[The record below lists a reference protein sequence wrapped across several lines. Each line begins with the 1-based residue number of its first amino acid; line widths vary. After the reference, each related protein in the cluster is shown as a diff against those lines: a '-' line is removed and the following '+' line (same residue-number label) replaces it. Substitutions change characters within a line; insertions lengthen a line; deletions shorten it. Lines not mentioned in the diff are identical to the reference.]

1 MRQNVLKFQNDIKA
15 QVALHKETGDSN
27 WWMHP
32 AYCAYYIIKHKV
44 VNPEE
49 SIEEDIK
56 KSYKALDSDW
66 KKQIFKKQV
75 SKYLEDYAEI
85 ICTN

>member
-44 VNPEE
+44 DNPEE
-49 SIEEDIK
+49 FIEEDIK

-66 KKQIFKKQV
+66 MKQLFKKKV
-75 SKYLEDYAEI
+75 SKYLEDYAET
-85 ICTN
+85 ICAN

>member
-15 QVALHKETGDSN
+15 QVAEHKEKGDCS

-32 AYCAYYIIKHKV
+32 AYCAYYILKHKV
-44 VNPEE
+44 ENPEE
-49 SIEEDIK
+49 FIDKDIK
-56 KSYKALDSDW
+56 KSYKALNSDW
-66 KKQIFKKQV
+66 YKDLFRRKV
-75 SKYLEDYAEI
+75 NKYLEDYAET

>member
-15 QVALHKETGDSN
+15 QVALHKEKGNSE

-32 AYCAYYIIKHKV
+32 AYCAYYMIKHRVEDSEKFISD
-44 VNPEE
+44 E
-49 SIEEDIK
+49 IE

-66 KKQIFKKQV
+66 TKKAFIKV
-75 SKYLEDYAEI
+75 VNKYLEDYAET